1 MYVDSNQHK
10 AHPELTPPDA
20 IVRPMPIDYVVKDI
34 KIEFKSSSDFLQS
47 INDKRLWRQAEIAD
61 VFLIAWDCNEFLRHH
76 PYKHAY
82 SVMLGALSAL
92 LISFKKSVIF
102 LPSAWM
108 RDFIYNL
115 ASREEKTGSP
125 PVFKRK
131 AKNLPDAAVNMLLQI
146 PQISSKGAEKICQ
159 KFNTLQEIANA
170 NEEEIKSLSL
180 KTPAKENLYKIWR
193 APLK

>member
-10 AHPELTPPDA
+10 AHPELTPPEA
-20 IVRPMPIDYVVKDI
+20 EIRPLPIDYVVRDI
-34 KIEFKSSSDFLQS
+34 KIEYKSSTDFYQS

-61 VFLIAWDCNEFLRHH
+61 VFLISWDCNEFLRHH
-76 PYKHAY
+76 PYKHSY
-82 SVMLGALSAL
+82 SAMIGALSVL
-92 LISFKKSVIF
+92 LLSFKKSVIF

-115 ASREEKTGSP
+115 ASREEKKGSP

-131 AKNLPDAAVNMLLQI
+131 AKNLSEAAVNMLLQI
-146 PQISSKGAEKICQ
+146 PQISSKSVQKICQ

-170 NEEEIKSLSL
+170 DKEEIKSLSL

-193 APLK
+193 SPLK